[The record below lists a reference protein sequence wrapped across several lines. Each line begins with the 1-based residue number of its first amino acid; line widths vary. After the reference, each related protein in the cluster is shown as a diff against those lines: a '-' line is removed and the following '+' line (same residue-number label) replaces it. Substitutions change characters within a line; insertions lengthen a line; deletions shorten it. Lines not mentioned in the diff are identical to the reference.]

1 MTAERYIRQYAQE
14 FMKLDR
20 KFWNYEDG
28 CVLAGL
34 EAMYKATGRKCYAEA
49 VKVFL
54 DRYICPDGRIRW
66 YDREEYS
73 LDKIP
78 SGRGLLFL
86 YRETGQEKYRLA
98 AKQLMEQ
105 LRRQP
110 RTESGSFWHKKIY
123 PRQIWL
129 DGLYMAAPFYLQY
142 EMELGDKKNCADI
155 IKQFE
160 NARRFLYD
168 ESASLYI
175 HAYDEGKCQF
185 WADPETGR
193 SPNFWSRA
201 EGWYL
206 MALADC
212 CSILPRGSEDWQY
225 LAGLWKEAMEGMLRY
240 QDQESGL
247 FFQLTALGK
256 TPGNYLET
264 SASAMAAYSI
274 YKGYEMGIF
283 NRQTVQRA
291 DLIMMAL
298 ETEKLKLRNGCLH
311 LEGTCAGA
319 GLGPAD
325 RPERDG
331 SVSYYLGEAVVSD
344 EQKGAAAFMLA
355 YSQWEVRRRSI
366 QDTEVTG
373 MVKLNDVYEL
383 RHRAVEEIELGYGTG
398 TEKVKIPGDA
408 IAHILTPHK
417 KEMGAPEEEII
428 ERALDS
434 PIGTERLEKM
444 ASGKKDVVIITSD
457 ITRPM
462 PSWRVLPH
470 VLKRLEKAGVSRS
483 HITVVFAMGTHR
495 RHTSEE
501 MRHLAG
507 DEVYNTCRCMDSSE
521 CSFIHMG
528 ETKAGTPVD
537 IADKVAHADLRIC
550 LGNIEYHFF
559 AGYSGGAKAIMP
571 GVSTMQAIRKNH
583 SRMIHPMAKAG
594 TLEGNPVREDLE
606 EAAGICGVDFLLNV
620 VLDEHKNV
628 IHAVAG
634 ELKEAHRQGC
644 RFLDGFYRMEINE
657 LADIVIVSQG
667 GAPKDLN
674 LYQTQKA
681 LANAEQA
688 VRQGGIIILAG
699 ACPEG
704 LGGTVFEQWMLEAE
718 DLDSILKRIQR
729 DFQIG
734 GHKAASFAR
743 ALKRARIFLVSG
755 IDRNLVRDIFMEP
768 FDHVQEAYDAAV
780 KEMGPGARVIV
791 MPYGGSTLPV
801 LSGDGNTETDGRK
814 D

>member
-1 MTAERYIRQYAQE
+1 
-14 FMKLDR
+14 
-20 KFWNYEDG
+20 
-28 CVLAGL
+28 
-34 EAMYKATGRKCYAEA
+34 
-49 VKVFL
+49 
-54 DRYICPDGRIRW
+54 
-66 YDREEYS
+66 
-73 LDKIP
+73 
-78 SGRGLLFL
+78 
-86 YRETGQEKYRLA
+86 
-98 AKQLMEQ
+98 
-105 LRRQP
+105 
-110 RTESGSFWHKKIY
+110 
-123 PRQIWL
+123 
-129 DGLYMAAPFYLQY
+129 
-142 EMELGDKKNCADI
+142 
-155 IKQFE
+155 
-160 NARRFLYD
+160 
-168 ESASLYI
+168 
-175 HAYDEGKCQF
+175 
-185 WADPETGR
+185 
-193 SPNFWSRA
+193 
-201 EGWYL
+201 
-206 MALADC
+206 
-212 CSILPRGSEDWQY
+212 
-225 LAGLWKEAMEGMLRY
+225 
-240 QDQESGL
+240 
-247 FFQLTALGK
+247 
-256 TPGNYLET
+256 
-264 SASAMAAYSI
+264 
-274 YKGYEMGIF
+274 
-283 NRQTVQRA
+283 
-291 DLIMMAL
+291 
-298 ETEKLKLRNGCLH
+298 
-311 LEGTCAGA
+311 
-319 GLGPAD
+319 
-325 RPERDG
+325 
-331 SVSYYLGEAVVSD
+331 
-344 EQKGAAAFMLA
+344 
-355 YSQWEVRRRSI
+355 
-366 QDTEVTG
+366 

-417 KEMGAPEEEII
+417 KEMRAPEEEII

-704 LGGTVFEQWMLEAE
+704 LGGAVFEQWMLEAE

-768 FDHVQEAYDAAV
+768 FDHVQEAYDAAA

-791 MPYGGSTLPV
+791 MPFGGSTLPV